1 MDERVADRIRERLAE
16 VPQEPTALV
25 FGSSAFPDRVWDVS
39 NRQKTAKALYR
50 EIADALDAPLLRGGV
65 STHVWRATL
74 NTEWM
79 QRGIPD
85 ALRAA
90 FIGHSEDMNRS
101 SYTDTSSAARLVQ
114 MLWDS

>member
-50 EIADALDAPLLRGGV
+50 EIADALDAPLLRGGGCRRTSGARR
-65 STHVWRATL
+65 STPSGCSGASRT
-74 NTEWM
+74 
-79 QRGIPD
+79 R
-85 ALRAA
+85 
-90 FIGHSEDMNRS
+90 
-101 SYTDTSSAARLVQ
+101 
-114 MLWDS
+114 